1 MTAAGAAAGGRPRGH
16 DGGLGGGER
25 GNIRSIK
32 GGCGGGMGG
41 NRARKGSGGGG
52 GVGGGGAETV
62 AEGAPPGDG
71 GDVSSGCACRP
82 QAGRAVATVMSFV
95 CLPPAA
101 DISPP
106 HRCCFRSATAVAG
119 GAGVTGG
126 GRGGGCP
133 FAVLVHRRAMDAR
146 VGERDNDTALE
157 SLNFYQCLTG
167 LAGGVG
173 RDGGRLW
180 WITRTG
186 IAAPSSSCP
195 LAALRC
201 GCVA

>member
-1 MTAAGAAAGGRPRGH
+1 
-16 DGGLGGGER
+16 
-25 GNIRSIK
+25 
-32 GGCGGGMGG
+32 
-41 NRARKGSGGGG
+41 
-52 GVGGGGAETV
+52 
-62 AEGAPPGDG
+62 
-71 GDVSSGCACRP
+71 
-82 QAGRAVATVMSFV
+82 
-95 CLPPAA
+95 
-101 DISPP
+101 
-106 HRCCFRSATAVAG
+106 
-119 GAGVTGG
+119 
-126 GRGGGCP
+126 
-133 FAVLVHRRAMDAR
+133 MDAR